1 MQLYSFEEEYLV
13 EHNGEGHVVTHWK
26 PTLSRIAAIPDK
38 HQRAELQAKFA
49 KGEIRDQHTRIRVSN
64 QDLETMKMAVNY
76 MLSDSIIQSMIKK
89 TLEIKEEISFKSEE
103 EKEAVLHFIKHYPS
117 LYQLTIMDID
127 LNIQTQEFKDQH
139 SDLAIQRI

>member
-1 MQLYSFEEEYLV
+1 
-13 EHNGEGHVVTHWK
+13 
-26 PTLSRIAAIPDK
+26 
-38 HQRAELQAKFA
+38 
-49 KGEIRDQHTRIRVSN
+49 
-64 QDLETMKMAVNY
+64 MAVNY
-76 MLSDSIIQSMIKK
+76 MLSDSIVQSMIKK